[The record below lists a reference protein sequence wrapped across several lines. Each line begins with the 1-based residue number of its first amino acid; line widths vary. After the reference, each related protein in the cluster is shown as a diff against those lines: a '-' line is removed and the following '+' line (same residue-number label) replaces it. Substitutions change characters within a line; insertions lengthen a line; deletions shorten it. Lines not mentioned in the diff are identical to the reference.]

1 MIPNIPVYDARVDM
15 SMFRKHVI
23 LKSTE
28 AGVEQTVSTLDTADK
43 NICQGQRMKC
53 VNRSNHSFS

>member
-1 MIPNIPVYDARVDM
+1 M